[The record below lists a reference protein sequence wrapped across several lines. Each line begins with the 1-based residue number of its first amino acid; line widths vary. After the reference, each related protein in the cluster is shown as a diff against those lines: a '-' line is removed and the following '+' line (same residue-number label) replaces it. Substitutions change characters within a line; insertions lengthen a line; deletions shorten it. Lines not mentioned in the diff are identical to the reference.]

1 MRPFK
6 RAQRVSN
13 EIQKVIAEAI
23 EFDARDPR
31 LRYVTI
37 VRVVTSDDLKH
48 AKVYY
53 RTLGDKDEARRGLE
67 HAKGYLRTVVAKKV
81 RMKFTPEL
89 TFEYLDIL
97 TTDLL

>member
-13 EIQKVIAEAI
+13 EIQRVIAEAI
-23 EFDARDPR
+23 EFEARDPR

-37 VRVVTSDDLKH
+37 IRVETTDDLKH
-48 AKVYY
+48 AKVFY
-53 RTLGDKDEARRGLE
+53 RTLGDREEAAKGLE

-81 RMKFTPEL
+81 RMKFTPDL

-97 TTDLL
+97 TTDTL

>member
-1 MRPFK
+1 MKPFK

-23 EFDARDPR
+23 EFEARDPR

-37 VRVVTSDDLKH
+37 IRVETSDDLKH
-48 AKVYY
+48 ARVFY
-53 RTLGDKDEARRGLE
+53 RTLGDREEAAAGLE
-67 HAKGYLRTVVAKKV
+67 HAKGYLRTVVAKRV

-97 TTDLL
+97 NLP